1 MSFKASLMASASAFA
16 VANAT
21 ALFHG
26 LYDIKKDRYFSR
38 KAQAPH
44 KAAI

>member
-1 MSFKASLMASASAFA
+1 MSFKASLMACASTFA
-16 VANAT
+16 LANAT

-26 LYDIKKDRYFSR
+26 FYNIDRDRYFSR
-38 KAQAPH
+38 KAPAPR